1 MVVWF
6 LHSSHWL
13 NQLSQ
18 CEKKSGLE
26 VPNHDLNDPNRWGFS
41 VDVTMLGLGVA
52 DCVRRINQR
61 PGMGTFSAVRSCWLL
76 WIQALS
82 GGQAQGTTRRK
93 NLISFSFRN
102 LLIQDLDLVA
112 WFSYF
117 VWRGFLSVTFITSVR
132 LHPQEMTQ
140 FNTIQTRGSTR
151 PHERETLDS
160 FDMVWA
166 QDDQNVS
173 WSAPRTSQPVDAHHE
188 FAATLNS
195 TRRPSLVY
203 QQEPELSRNGMI

>member
-1 MVVWF
+1 M
-6 LHSSHWL
+6 
-13 NQLSQ
+13 
-18 CEKKSGLE
+18 
-26 VPNHDLNDPNRWGFS
+26 PNHDLNDPNRWGFS
-41 VDVTMLGLGVA
+41 VDVTMLLGLGVA

-61 PGMGTFSAVRSCWLL
+61 PGMGIFSAVRSCWLL

-82 GGQAQGTTRRK
+82 GWQAQGTTRRK
-93 NLISFSFRN
+93 NLINFSFQN

-117 VWRGFLSVTFITSVR
+117 VWRGVLSVTFITSVR

-140 FNTIQTRGSTR
+140 CKLGLTKEKHWIPLIWCEPKRIRTI
-151 PHERETLDS
+151 
-160 FDMVWA
+160 
-166 QDDQNVS
+166 S